1 MADNQRKFEPVI
13 EGGKLNR
20 KSEMQRG
27 AESIFYNIIHDV
39 VIPSAKKMLDE
50 ALHSL
55 LYPGD
60 TRRDT
65 RQSNVQRTSYRRYYG
80 TEDDSR
86 AISAGR
92 GADAYYY
99 DTVTYASRGE
109 AELVLD
115 RMIEAVEE
123 YGRVS
128 VLDMYDM
135 SDIDPERIPHT
146 ANNYGWMDLRSARV
160 VRSYNGDYLIKLPR
174 ALPFN

>member
-20 KSEMQRG
+20 KSETQRC
-27 AESIFYNIIHDV
+27 AESIFYNIMHDV
-39 VIPSAKKMLDE
+39 VIPSVKKMADE
-50 ALHSL
+50 MFHSL
-55 LYPGD
+55 LYPGEP
-60 TRRDT
+60 RRGDN
-65 RQSNVQRTSYRRYYG
+65 RQSNIQRTSYRRYYG

-86 AISAGR
+86 SGR
-92 GADAYYY
+92 GSDAYYY
-99 DTVTYASRGE
+99 DAVSYGSRGE

-115 RMIEAVEE
+115 RMLEAIDE

-146 ANNYGWMDLRSARV
+146 ANNYGWSDLRTARV
-160 VRSYNGDYLIKLPR
+160 VRSYNGDYIIKLPR